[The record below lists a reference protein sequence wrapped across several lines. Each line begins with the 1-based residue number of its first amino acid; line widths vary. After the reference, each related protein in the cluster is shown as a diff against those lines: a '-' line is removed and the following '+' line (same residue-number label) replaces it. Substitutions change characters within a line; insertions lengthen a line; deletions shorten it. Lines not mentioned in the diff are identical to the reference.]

1 MAWALLAQARPD
13 PFREPEVIWG
23 TAGIA
28 VALLAGALVIWFVD
42 KWRKKAAAPQDAT
55 EELSGFRGM
64 LQRGEITE
72 EEYARL
78 RNKVATRLRDAAARP
93 GDGVATG
100 TTGAAAATG
109 GRADPE
115 LDLLELDGERPP
127 GPPGPQPPVPPGDES
142 RSPPV

>member
-1 MAWALLAQARPD
+1 MVWALLAQARPD

-28 VALLAGALVIWFVD
+28 VALLAGAFVIWLVD
-42 KWRKKAAAPQDAT
+42 KWRKNAAAPPDAT

-78 RNKVATRLRDAAARP
+78 RNKVAARVRDAVARA

-100 TTGAAAATG
+100 ATGTAGAAA
-109 GRADPE
+109 
-115 LDLLELDGERPP
+115 
-127 GPPGPQPPVPPGDES
+127 GPPDPLPPVPPGDGS
-142 RSPPV
+142 RGPPV

>member
-1 MAWALLAQARPD
+1 MVWALLAQARPD

-28 VALLAGALVIWFVD
+28 VALLAGALVIWLVD

-55 EELSGFRGM
+55 EELTGFRGM

-78 RNKVATRLRDAAARP
+78 RNKVAARVREAAAKP

-100 TTGAAAATG
+100 ATGTAGAAGGHAAG
-109 GRADPE
+109 AH
-115 LDLLELDGERPP
+115 PP
-127 GPPGPQPPVPPGDES
+127 PPPGDGS
-142 RSPPV
+142 RSPPA

>member
-1 MAWALLAQARPD
+1 MAWALLAQARPA

-28 VALLAGALVIWFVD
+28 VALLAGALVIWIVD

-55 EELSGFRGM
+55 DELTGFRGM

-78 RNKVATRLRDAAARP
+78 RNKVATRLREAAAKP

-100 TTGAAAATG
+100 TTGTAGATAG
-109 GRADPE
+109 HADPK
-115 LDLLELDGERPP
+115 LDLLELDSERPP
-127 GPPGPQPPVPPGDES
+127 GPPSPHPPAAPEGGS
-142 RSPPV
+142 RSPPA